1 MPAVSQTYRQRAAL
15 CSVRVWSCTAASQ
28 QHLSIVSITVGH
40 QQPRHRHRIHAS
52 PHSVWTGGI
61 TASQPPLNAESAQS
75 AGRANPSHHSG
86 HPQHQNQQSQQ
97 PVNTA
102 LATRRWKAGL
112 RRGRRRERREDGRGW
127 LRAEKDGRESERR
140 RQDGR
145 RAGRRGVEGRG
156 GAQQPRPAQH
166 CSAAALLL
174 GLVCLVEVYVVSR
187 CSLLS
192 SGASRLR
199 LGQLHGDV
207 LEHGLHVLARLG

>member
-1 MPAVSQTYRQRAAL
+1 MELYS
-15 CSVRVWSCTAASQ
+15 SVTAASQ
-28 QHLSIVSITVGH
+28 HRQHHSRASAAASSSSHPCVASLSLDR
-40 QQPRHRHRIHAS
+40 RHH
-52 PHSVWTGGI
+52 GL
-61 TASQPPLNAESAQS
+61 TASTQRRVCTVSRQ
-75 AGRANPSHHSG
+75 ANPSHHSG

-145 RAGRRGVEGRG
+145 RAGRRGEEGRG
-156 GAQQPRPAQH
+156 GAQQPRPAQL